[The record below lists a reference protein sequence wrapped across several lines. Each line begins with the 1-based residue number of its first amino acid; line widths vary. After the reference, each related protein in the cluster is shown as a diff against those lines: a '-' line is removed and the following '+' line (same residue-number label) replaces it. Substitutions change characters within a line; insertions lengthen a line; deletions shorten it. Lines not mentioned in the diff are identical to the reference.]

1 MTTPLIQIAVRGEG
15 DAEPKVLESFD
26 PETYM
31 VQFILNNGDKVLVV
45 HVLDEIVF
53 RRIKEGE

>member
-1 MTTPLIQIAVRGEG
+1 VTMPLIQIAIRGDG
-15 DAEPKVLESFD
+15 DQEPKVLESFD

-31 VQFILNNGDKVLVV
+31 VQFVLSNGDKVLVV
-45 HVLDEIVF
+45 HTLDDIVF